1 MNTHNVQMM
10 WESWNAAT
18 YHQYCSTIV
27 AVLFAGI
34 LRRALVFVG
43 KVRQERLLLARAAP
57 APSDDANAL
66 LGSESTNSNGNGHK
80 GDASTSAKRLPI
92 FSPRPALL
100 PQSFELTAYHALSYT
115 LSYLLM
121 LAAMTYNS
129 GVFVS
134 VIVGEAVGYFIFE
147 TPLLFR
153 HPAAPNLDASAA
165 CH

>member
-43 KVRQERLLLARAAP
+43 KVRQERLACAAAP
-57 APSDDANAL
+57 AASDATDAL
-66 LGSESTNSNGNGHK
+66 LGSTNGNVNGHK
-80 GDASTSAKRLPI
+80 GDASPSKRLPI

-100 PQSFELTAYHALSYT
+100 LQSLEVTTYHALSYT

-134 VIVGEAVGYFIFE
+134 VIIGEAVGYFIFE

-153 HPAAPNLDASAA
+153 HPVAPNLDASGA